1 MIDINIDDL
10 KSHIGTMVE
19 DEDVA
24 TGAPLREMIVTFDR
38 DDTPPDQGD
47 PIHPGW
53 HGCYF
58 LPLSRRA
65 TLGADGLP
73 TDTGVLPKMP
83 LPRRMFAGGR
93 FEFRAPIKVGDKLRR
108 ETELLDLSMREGSTG
123 VLVFTKIVNR
133 IYNDDGLCVVEE
145 RDGVFREGL
154 KPGAKSGIPRRDAVP
169 EGLPWQRKMNPDV
182 VQLFRYSAVTF
193 NPHRI
198 HYDRTYAME
207 VEGYP
212 GLVVHG
218 PFTTQCLLD
227 LVRDMN
233 PEKSMKIFDMRAR
246 APLFDT
252 APFTV
257 CGRPTDEGC
266 EVWAATPEGTVAMQ
280 ARVTFA

>member
-1 MIDINIDDL
+1 MPDINIDEL

-19 DEDVA
+19 DTDVA
-24 TGAPLREMIVTFDR
+24 TEAPLREMIVTFDR
-38 DDTPPDQGD
+38 DDVTPGPGD
-47 PIHPGW
+47 AIHPGW

-93 FEFRAPIKVGDKLRR
+93 FEFHTPIKVGEKLRKG
-108 ETELLDLSMREGSTG
+108 TTG
-123 VLVFTKIVNR
+123 ALVFTKVANR
-133 IYNDDGLCVVEE
+133 IYNDEGLCVVEE

-154 KPGAKSGIPRRDAVP
+154 KPGEKSGIPKRDPVP
-169 EGLPWQRKMNPDV
+169 DDLPWKREMNPDA
-182 VQLFRYSAVTF
+182 VQLFRYSAITF

-227 LVRDMN
+227 FARDMTPN
-233 PEKSMKIFDMRAR
+233 KTLTKFDMRAR

-252 APFTV
+252 SPFTV

-280 ARVTFA
+280 AQVTLA

>member
-1 MIDINIDDL
+1 
-10 KSHIGTMVE
+10 
-19 DEDVA
+19 
-24 TGAPLREMIVTFDR
+24 
-38 DDTPPDQGD
+38 
-47 PIHPGW
+47 
-53 HGCYF
+53 YF

-93 FEFRAPIKVGDKLRR
+93 FEFHAPIKVGDRLRR
-108 ETELLDLSMREGSTG
+108 ETELMDLSLREGSTG
-123 VLVFTKIVNR
+123 VLVFTKIANR
-133 IYNDDGLCVVEE
+133 IYNDNGLCVVEE

-154 KPGAKSGIPRRDAVP
+154 KPGEKSGIPKRDPVP
-169 EGLPWQRKMNPDV
+169 EGLPWQKEMAPDV
-182 VQLFRYSAVTF
+182 VQLFRFSAITF

-233 PEKSMKIFDMRAR
+233 PDKTMKKFDMRAR

-257 CGRPTDEGC
+257 CGRPTDDGC

-280 ARVTFA
+280 ARVEFA